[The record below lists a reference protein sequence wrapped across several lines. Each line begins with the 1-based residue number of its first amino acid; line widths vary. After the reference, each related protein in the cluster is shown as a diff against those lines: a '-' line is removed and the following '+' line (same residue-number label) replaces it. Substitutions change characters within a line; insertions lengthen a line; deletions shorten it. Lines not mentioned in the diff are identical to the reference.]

1 MEDKNRFSI
10 LLEHLLEV
18 AEVKNYTLAKRLQ
31 YDVSYISKWV
41 SGRMLP
47 AKKTEKRVMEGI
59 SACVVDEATDD
70 GRDLLLR
77 EYSVSIP
84 SDLKAAIYDN
94 LIAEYDYLQE
104 ELDSGEARI
113 GPYTD
118 FWAELNMLQYL
129 TKMAHPVLRRVSQLD
144 IVAVM
149 DLMEMAREYRLK
161 VANLQ
166 NGQLV
171 DQRCYDNVYFKLMI
185 DISREKWD
193 PIYDAALIINVLTNF
208 SHIHFKL
215 FGSTAAAGRAVFVV
229 KGDFAITGLLV
240 SHSRCAAVTATEDPQ
255 NCESLYDNF
264 SKLCVRDDQLFRDTS
279 MRQLISQ
286 YDYMHTLLAS
296 NLRWMFGHLNELLLP
311 DDLFEEILTAHEA
324 ELKDFLGA
332 TPAELRSV
340 HNLAKGVVEET
351 NIRILIYEAAFSSMA
366 VSGELDFF
374 SYKVSLT
381 PDQRSRC
388 ISYVLQLC
396 KQREKLEFRLI
407 SGRIVNDFQYVAD
420 PNMFLSGAASYLR
433 LDNNCPINRIAMVN
447 NSVME
452 DRLSEYFDQ
461 VWNLDEQNVTKER
474 NAIAEHIH
482 HVLQGIHLITRA
494 KSDEME
500 ELQEN
505 WMNKI

>member
-1 MEDKNRFSI
+1 MDDKNRFSI

-70 GRDLLLR
+70 GRNLLLR

-129 TKMAHPVLRRVSQLD
+129 TKMVHPVLRRVSQLD

-171 DQRCYDNVYFKLMI
+171 DQRSYDNVY
-185 DISREKWD
+185 
-193 PIYDAALIINVLTNF
+193 
-208 SHIHFKL
+208 FKL

-332 TPAELRSV
+332 TPAELRGV

-461 VWNLDEQNVTKER
+461 VWNLDDQNVTKER

-494 KSDEME
+494 KGDEME
-500 ELQEN
+500 ELQES

>member
-171 DQRCYDNVYFKLMI
+171 DQRSYDNVY
-185 DISREKWD
+185 
-193 PIYDAALIINVLTNF
+193 
-208 SHIHFKL
+208 FKL

-500 ELQEN
+500 ELQES

>member
-1 MEDKNRFSI
+1 M
-10 LLEHLLEV
+10 
-18 AEVKNYTLAKRLQ
+18 
-31 YDVSYISKWV
+31 
-41 SGRMLP
+41 GRGGG
-47 AKKTEKRVMEGI
+47 KGRVWKTKEGI
-59 SACVVDEATDD
+59 MKTSGIVDRGEDTIRNFEKVEQEGALT
-70 GRDLLLR
+70 
-77 EYSVSIP
+77 P
-84 SDLKAAIYDN
+84 P
-94 LIAEYDYLQE
+94 YL
-104 ELDSGEARI
+104 G
-113 GPYTD
+113 
-118 FWAELNMLQYL
+118 
-129 TKMAHPVLRRVSQLD
+129 K
-144 IVAVM
+144 
-149 DLMEMAREYRLK
+149 
-161 VANLQ
+161 
-166 NGQLV
+166 
-171 DQRCYDNVYFKLMI
+171 VYFR
-185 DISREKWD
+185 SR
-193 PIYDAALIINVLTNF
+193 LR
-208 SHIHFKL
+208 
-215 FGSTAAAGRAVFVV
+215 G

-240 SHSRCAAVTATEDPQ
+240 SHSRCAAVTATEDTQ

-279 MRQLISQ
+279 MRQLIGQ

-461 VWNLDEQNVTKER
+461 VWNLDDQNVTKER

-500 ELQEN
+500 ELQET

>member
-70 GRDLLLR
+70 GRNLLLR

-104 ELDSGEARI
+104 ELD
-113 GPYTD
+113 
-118 FWAELNMLQYL
+118 
-129 TKMAHPVLRRVSQLD
+129 

-171 DQRCYDNVYFKLMI
+171 DQRSYDNVYFKLMI

-374 SYKVSLT
+374 SYKVNLT

-461 VWNLDEQNVTKER
+461 VWNLDDQNVTKER

-500 ELQEN
+500 ELQES

>member
-1 MEDKNRFSI
+1 MDDKNRFSI

-104 ELDSGEARI
+104 EL
-113 GPYTD
+113 
-118 FWAELNMLQYL
+118 NMLQYL

-171 DQRCYDNVYFKLMI
+171 DQRSYDNVYFKLMI

-264 SKLCVRDDQLFRDTS
+264 SK
-279 MRQLISQ
+279 
-286 YDYMHTLLAS
+286 LLAS

-461 VWNLDEQNVTKER
+461 VWNLDDQNVTKER

-500 ELQEN
+500 ELQES

>member
-70 GRDLLLR
+70 GRNLLLR

-104 ELDSGEARI
+104 ELD
-113 GPYTD
+113 
-118 FWAELNMLQYL
+118 
-129 TKMAHPVLRRVSQLD
+129 

-171 DQRCYDNVYFKLMI
+171 DQRSYDNVYFKLMI

-461 VWNLDEQNVTKER
+461 VWNLDDQNVTKER

-500 ELQEN
+500 ELQES

>member
-1 MEDKNRFSI
+1 M
-10 LLEHLLEV
+10 
-18 AEVKNYTLAKRLQ
+18 
-31 YDVSYISKWV
+31 
-41 SGRMLP
+41 
-47 AKKTEKRVMEGI
+47 
-59 SACVVDEATDD
+59 
-70 GRDLLLR
+70 
-77 EYSVSIP
+77 
-84 SDLKAAIYDN
+84 
-94 LIAEYDYLQE
+94 
-104 ELDSGEARI
+104 
-113 GPYTD
+113 
-118 FWAELNMLQYL
+118 
-129 TKMAHPVLRRVSQLD
+129 
-144 IVAVM
+144 
-149 DLMEMAREYRLK
+149 
-161 VANLQ
+161 
-166 NGQLV
+166 

-215 FGSTAAAGRAVFVV
+215 FGSTAAAGCAVFVV

-374 SYKVSLT
+374 SYKVNLT

-420 PNMFLSGAASYLR
+420 PNVFLSGAASYLR

-447 NSVME
+447 NS
-452 DRLSEYFDQ
+452 D
-461 VWNLDEQNVTKER
+461 QNVTKER

-500 ELQEN
+500 ELQES

>member
-149 DLMEMAREYRLK
+149 DLMEMTREYRLK

-171 DQRCYDNVYFKLMI
+171 DQR
-185 DISREKWD
+185 
-193 PIYDAALIINVLTNF
+193 
-208 SHIHFKL
+208 
-215 FGSTAAAGRAVFVV
+215 
-229 KGDFAITGLLV
+229 
-240 SHSRCAAVTATEDPQ
+240 
-255 NCESLYDNF
+255 
-264 SKLCVRDDQLFRDTS
+264 
-279 MRQLISQ
+279 
-286 YDYMHTLLAS
+286 
-296 NLRWMFGHLNELLLP
+296 
-311 DDLFEEILTAHEA
+311 
-324 ELKDFLGA
+324 
-332 TPAELRSV
+332 
-340 HNLAKGVVEET
+340 
-351 NIRILIYEAAFSSMA
+351 
-366 VSGELDFF
+366 
-374 SYKVSLT
+374 
-381 PDQRSRC
+381 
-388 ISYVLQLC
+388 SYVLQLC

-461 VWNLDEQNVTKER
+461 VWNLDDQNVTKER

-500 ELQEN
+500 ELQES
-505 WMNKI
+505 WMSKI

>member
-171 DQRCYDNVYFKLMI
+171 DQRSYDNVYFKLMI

-255 NCESLYDNF
+255 NCESLYDKVIRQQ
-264 SKLCVRDDQLFRDTS
+264 KLIQVAEHPPQIGGQQRVHIVVLADQLAHAGIAEK
-279 MRQLISQ
+279 LVIP
-286 YDYMHTLLAS
+286 HA
-296 NLRWMFGHLNELLLP
+296 ELG
-311 DDLFEEILTAHEA
+311 DLFEEILTAHEA

-374 SYKVSLT
+374 SYKVNLT

-420 PNMFLSGAASYLR
+420 PNVFLSGAASYLR

-461 VWNLDEQNVTKER
+461 VWNLDDQNVTKER

-500 ELQEN
+500 ELQES

>member
-171 DQRCYDNVYFKLMI
+171 DQRSYDNVYFKLMI

-208 SHIHFKL
+208 SHIHFKCL
-215 FGSTAAAGRAVFVV
+215 AAPRLPGARCLWSRAILPLPACWSATAAAPPLPLPRTRRTAKACMITSPGSACGMTSFS
-229 KGDFAITGLLV
+229 AIPA
-240 SHSRCAAVTATEDPQ
+240 CA
-255 NCESLYDNF
+255 S
-264 SKLCVRDDQLFRDTS
+264 
-279 MRQLISQ
+279 
-286 YDYMHTLLAS
+286 
-296 NLRWMFGHLNELLLP
+296 
-311 DDLFEEILTAHEA
+311 
-324 ELKDFLGA
+324 
-332 TPAELRSV
+332 
-340 HNLAKGVVEET
+340 
-351 NIRILIYEAAFSSMA
+351 
-366 VSGELDFF
+366 
-374 SYKVSLT
+374 
-381 PDQRSRC
+381 
-388 ISYVLQLC
+388 
-396 KQREKLEFRLI
+396 
-407 SGRIVNDFQYVAD
+407 
-420 PNMFLSGAASYLR
+420 
-433 LDNNCPINRIAMVN
+433 
-447 NSVME
+447 
-452 DRLSEYFDQ
+452 
-461 VWNLDEQNVTKER
+461 
-474 NAIAEHIH
+474 
-482 HVLQGIHLITRA
+482 
-494 KSDEME
+494 
-500 ELQEN
+500 
-505 WMNKI
+505 

>member
-171 DQRCYDNVYFKLMI
+171 DQRSYDNVYFKLMI

-279 MRQLISQ
+279 MRQLISK

-461 VWNLDEQNVTKER
+461 VWNLDDQNVIKER

-500 ELQEN
+500 ELQES

>member
-1 MEDKNRFSI
+1 M
-10 LLEHLLEV
+10 
-18 AEVKNYTLAKRLQ
+18 
-31 YDVSYISKWV
+31 
-41 SGRMLP
+41 
-47 AKKTEKRVMEGI
+47 
-59 SACVVDEATDD
+59 
-70 GRDLLLR
+70 
-77 EYSVSIP
+77 
-84 SDLKAAIYDN
+84 
-94 LIAEYDYLQE
+94 
-104 ELDSGEARI
+104 
-113 GPYTD
+113 
-118 FWAELNMLQYL
+118 
-129 TKMAHPVLRRVSQLD
+129 
-144 IVAVM
+144 
-149 DLMEMAREYRLK
+149 
-161 VANLQ
+161 
-166 NGQLV
+166 
-171 DQRCYDNVYFKLMI
+171 
-185 DISREKWD
+185 
-193 PIYDAALIINVLTNF
+193 
-208 SHIHFKL
+208 
-215 FGSTAAAGRAVFVV
+215 
-229 KGDFAITGLLV
+229 
-240 SHSRCAAVTATEDPQ
+240 
-255 NCESLYDNF
+255 
-264 SKLCVRDDQLFRDTS
+264 RDDQLFRDTS

-396 KQREKLEFRLI
+396 KQREKLEFRLT

-461 VWNLDEQNVTKER
+461 VWNLDDQNVTKER

-500 ELQEN
+500 ELQET

>member
-171 DQRCYDNVYFKLMI
+171 DQRSYDNVYFKLMI

-324 ELKDFLGA
+324 EL
-332 TPAELRSV
+332 
-340 HNLAKGVVEET
+340 
-351 NIRILIYEAAFSSMA
+351 
-366 VSGELDFF
+366 DFF

-461 VWNLDEQNVTKER
+461 VWNLDDQNVTKKR

-500 ELQEN
+500 ELQET

>member
-1 MEDKNRFSI
+1 MDDKNRFSI

-104 ELDSGEARI
+104 ELD
-113 GPYTD
+113 
-118 FWAELNMLQYL
+118 
-129 TKMAHPVLRRVSQLD
+129 

-171 DQRCYDNVYFKLMI
+171 DQRSYDNVYFKLMI

-332 TPAELRSV
+332 TPAELRGV

-351 NIRILIYEAAFSSMA
+351 NIRILIYETAFSSMA

-388 ISYVLQLC
+388 ISHVLQLC

-461 VWNLDEQNVTKER
+461 VWNLDDQNVTKER

-494 KSDEME
+494 KGDEME
-500 ELQEN
+500 ELQES

>member
-171 DQRCYDNVYFKLMI
+171 DQRSYDNVY
-185 DISREKWD
+185 
-193 PIYDAALIINVLTNF
+193 
-208 SHIHFKL
+208 FKL

-433 LDNNCPINRIAMVN
+433 LDNNCPVNRIAMVN

-461 VWNLDEQNVTKER
+461 VWNLDDQNVTKER

-500 ELQEN
+500 ELQES

>member
-1 MEDKNRFSI
+1 MDDKNRFSI

-70 GRDLLLR
+70 GRDLLR

-129 TKMAHPVLRRVSQLD
+129 TKMVHPVLRRVSQLD

-171 DQRCYDNVYFKLMI
+171 DQRSYDNVY
-185 DISREKWD
+185 
-193 PIYDAALIINVLTNF
+193 
-208 SHIHFKL
+208 FKL

-332 TPAELRSV
+332 TPAELRGV

-374 SYKVSLT
+374 SYKVNLT

-388 ISYVLQLC
+388 ISHVLQLC

-461 VWNLDEQNVTKER
+461 VWNLDDQNVTKER

-494 KSDEME
+494 KGDEME
-500 ELQEN
+500 ELQES

>member
-149 DLMEMAREYRLK
+149 DLMEMAREYRGCRARG
-161 VANLQ
+161 VC
-166 NGQLV
+166 GQGRFCHYRPAGQPQPL
-171 DQRCYDNVYFKLMI
+171 RCRY
-185 DISREKWD
+185 R
-193 PIYDAALIINVLTNF
+193 
-208 SHIHFKL
+208 HR
-215 FGSTAAAGRAVFVV
+215 G
-229 KGDFAITGLLV
+229 
-240 SHSRCAAVTATEDPQ
+240 
-255 NCESLYDNF
+255 
-264 SKLCVRDDQLFRDTS
+264 
-279 MRQLISQ
+279 
-286 YDYMHTLLAS
+286 
-296 NLRWMFGHLNELLLP
+296 
-311 DDLFEEILTAHEA
+311 
-324 ELKDFLGA
+324 
-332 TPAELRSV
+332 PAELRKPV
-340 HNLAKGVVEET
+340 
-351 NIRILIYEAAFSSMA
+351 
-366 VSGELDFF
+366 
-374 SYKVSLT
+374 
-381 PDQRSRC
+381 
-388 ISYVLQLC
+388 
-396 KQREKLEFRLI
+396 
-407 SGRIVNDFQYVAD
+407 
-420 PNMFLSGAASYLR
+420 
-433 LDNNCPINRIAMVN
+433 
-447 NSVME
+447 
-452 DRLSEYFDQ
+452 
-461 VWNLDEQNVTKER
+461 
-474 NAIAEHIH
+474 
-482 HVLQGIHLITRA
+482 
-494 KSDEME
+494 
-500 ELQEN
+500 
-505 WMNKI
+505 